1 MEKKYLIS
9 WSSKNDVEKSIYFPE
24 TEKDA
29 EEYLANLISNNAKD
43 VILWEQVPYDVAVK
57 LSKKSDKP

>member
-43 VILWEQVPYDVAVK
+43 VSFGNKYHMML
-57 LSKKSDKP
+57 L